1 MSNSRHFNFS
11 FLKLKQSEGQT
22 FLKLLAVAVLI
33 KLLAVAVLIKL
44 LGGVIDCLA
53 VIFLLYFLI
62 KNRTSNAAVG
72 NSLSIQFKKSF
83 DQLED
88 STWYY

>member
-1 MSNSRHFNFS
+1 MSNSLHFNFS

-44 LGGVIDCLA
+44 LAVAVLIKLLGGVIDCLA
-53 VIFLLYFLI
+53 VIFLL
-62 KNRTSNAAVG
+62 
-72 NSLSIQFKKSF
+72 
-83 DQLED
+83 
-88 STWYY
+88 